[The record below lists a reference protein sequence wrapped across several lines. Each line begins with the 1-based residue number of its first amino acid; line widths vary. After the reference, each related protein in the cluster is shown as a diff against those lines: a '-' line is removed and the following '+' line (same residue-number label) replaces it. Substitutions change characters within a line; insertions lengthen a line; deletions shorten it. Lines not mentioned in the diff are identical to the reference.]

1 MKRIYL
7 LFIAI
12 FIMNVAEAQWQQV
25 SVLQPN
31 CFATID
37 NNVYAGTSSD
47 NNQGILVSAD
57 NGNNFSP
64 VTSPSNVYALF
75 VIDPS
80 IGPQYCNFYVGADD
94 GAYYWWTDDYISDHL
109 GAPDSYNYNHKTV
122 SLVAKNPFI
131 TDAYDSVII
140 VLDDLGK
147 LFLSTDFGQGWWSV
161 NDSII
166 NKVHVKT
173 LALSGNNIYAASDSG
188 MFLSV
193 NNTYSW
199 VAIDN
204 GLGSDSIISLTV
216 DGNNVFAGAENGV
229 VYMSSNNGTNW
240 VALGNSFSS
249 PVNALTAKGDYV
261 FAGTENGVYFMSI
274 SNDYSWTA
282 INAGLTYK
290 NITNLAISG
299 ANLIAGIENDGIWKL
314 VIFNTITASANPIVG
329 GGTWGG
335 GEYIY
340 SQTCTVNA
348 NPNNGYAFIYWTE
361 NGNIISTAPSYTFSV
376 NGSRNLVANFLP
388 DTTHFTIIVSTDPT
402 IGGSIS
408 GGGVFTVNQLC
419 TIKVASINTNYVFK
433 GWFENGIIVS
443 TDTSYSFIVN
453 INRNLVAAFL
463 PLYAVITSVNSTNS
477 GITYGGGLYVSG
489 QLCSINAIPFNGY
502 AFVDWTE
509 NGSIVSTN
517 TSYIFIV
524 TGNRNLVANFTQTLP
539 QYTIT
544 PIANPSI
551 GGTITGGG
559 TFTYNQ
565 SCTLIATPYNGYAFL
580 NWTENGNI
588 MCLDVSYSFV
598 VTTGRYLVANFTSTQ
613 GIDVNSLSSTVN
625 LYPNPTKDNLT
636 IETNFNKEQRLEIVN
651 LFGQTVYTIYIN
663 KKATVNTSAFAKG
676 VYILKLSSNKETVV
690 RKFVK
695 E

>member
-1 MKRIYL
+1 MKKYYIL
-7 LFIAI
+7 LIAI
-12 FIMNVAEAQWQQV
+12 FTINVVNAQWQQV

-37 NNVYAGTSSD
+37 NYVYAGTSSD
-47 NNQGILVSAD
+47 NNQGILVSID

-75 VIDPS
+75 VIDPTV
-80 IGPQYCNFYVGADD
+80 GPQYCNFYVGADD
-94 GAYYWWTDDYISDHL
+94 GAYYWWSDDYTTIPL
-109 GAPDSYNYNHKTV
+109 GPLSTYIYNHKTV

-131 TDAYDSVII
+131 TNAYDSVII
-140 VLDDLGK
+140 VVDDLGK

-173 LALSGNNIYAASDSG
+173 LAISGNNIYAASDSG

-204 GLGSDSIISLTV
+204 GLGSDSIISLAV
-216 DGNNVFAGAENGV
+216 DGNNVFAGTEDGI

-240 VALGNSFSS
+240 FALGNSLSS
-249 PVNALTAKGDYV
+249 PVNALTAKGDYA
-261 FAGTENGVYFMSI
+261 FAGTENGVYFISI

-282 INAGLTYK
+282 INDSLTYK

-314 VIFNTITASANPIVG
+314 GVFDTITVSTNPYVG
-329 GGTWGG
+329 GGTWGD
-335 GEYIY
+335 GEYIF
-340 SQTCTVNA
+340 SQTCTVFA
-348 NPNNGYAFIYWTE
+348 NSSNGYTFVYWTE
-361 NGNIISTAPSYTFSV
+361 NGNVVSTATYYTFTV

-388 DTTHFTIIVSTDPT
+388 DTTQFNVITSVDPI
-402 IGGSIS
+402 IGGLIS
-408 GGGVFTVNQLC
+408 GGGIFTVNQLC
-419 TIKVASINTNYVFK
+419 TVKVASINTNYVFK

-453 INRNLVAAFL
+453 TNRNLIAVFL

-477 GITYGGGLYVSG
+477 GISYGGGLYVSG
-489 QLCSINAIPFNGY
+489 QLCSINAVPYNGY

-509 NGSIVSTN
+509 NGSIVSTDI
-517 TSYIFIV
+517 SYTFIV

-559 TFTYNQ
+559 SFTYNQ
-565 SCTLIATPYNGYAFL
+565 SCTLNAIPYNEYAFL
-580 NWTENGNI
+580 DWTENGNI
-588 MCLDVSYSFV
+588 ICLDASYNFV

-613 GIDVNSLSSTVN
+613 GIVSNTLNKSIYI
-625 LYPNPTKDNLT
+625 YPNPTKDNLT
-636 IETNFNKEQRLEIVN
+636 IETNINTEQRLEILN
-651 LFGQTVYTIYIN
+651 LIGETIYTTNIN
-663 KKATVNTSAFAKG
+663 KKATINTSAFAKG
-676 VYILKLSSNKETVV
+676 MYILKLSSDKETIV

>member
-1 MKRIYL
+1 MKKSIVL
-7 LFIAI
+7 IIAI
-12 FIMNVAEAQWQQV
+12 FMINVAEAQWQQV

-37 NNVYAGTSSD
+37 NYVYAGTSSD
-47 NNQGILVSAD
+47 NNQGILVSVD

-64 VTSPSNVYALF
+64 VTSPSNVFALF
-75 VIDPS
+75 VIDPFV
-80 IGPQYCNFYVGADD
+80 GPQGCNFYVGADD
-94 GAYYWWTDDYISDHL
+94 GAYYWWSDDYFVDHL

-122 SLVAKNPFI
+122 SLVAKSPFI
-131 TDAYDSVII
+131 TNAYDSVIV
-140 VLDDLGK
+140 VLDDFGK

-173 LALSGNNIYAASDSG
+173 LAISGNNIYAASDSG

-204 GLGSDSIISLTV
+204 GLGSDTITSLAV
-216 DGNNVFAGAENGV
+216 DGNNIFAGAGNGI

-249 PVNALTAKGDYV
+249 PVNTLTAKGDYV

-282 INAGLTYK
+282 INDGLTYK

-299 ANLIAGIENDGIWKL
+299 ANLIAGIENNGIWKIG
-314 VIFNTITASANPIVG
+314 VFNTITASANPTVG
-329 GGTWGG
+329 GGILGG
-335 GEYIY
+335 GAFIY
-340 SQTCTVNA
+340 SQTCTLNA
-348 NPNNGYAFIYWTE
+348 NPNNSYTFIYWTE
-361 NGNIISTAPSYTFSV
+361 NGNIISTATSYTFTV
-376 NGSRNLVANFLP
+376 NSSRNLVANFLP
-388 DTTHFTIIVSTDPT
+388 DTTHFTIITSTNPI

-419 TIKVASINTNYVFK
+419 TVKVASINTNYVFK
-433 GWFENGIIVS
+433 GWVENGIIVS
-443 TDTSYSFIVN
+443 TDTNYSFIVN
-453 INRNLVAAFL
+453 TNRNLVAVFL
-463 PLYAVITSVNSTNS
+463 PLYAVITSVNSTIS
-477 GITYGGGLYVSG
+477 GSSYGGGLYVSG
-489 QLCSINAIPFNGY
+489 QTCSINAVPFNGY
-502 AFVDWTE
+502 TFVDWTE

-517 TSYIFIV
+517 TSYTFIV
-524 TGNRNLVANFTQTLP
+524 TGNRNLVANFTETLP
-539 QYTIT
+539 QYAMT
-544 PIANPSI
+544 PLANPSI

-565 SCTLIATPYNGYAFL
+565 SCTLNATPYNGYVFL
-580 NWTENGNI
+580 DWTENGNI
-588 MCLDVSYSFV
+588 ICLDASYNFI

-613 GIDVNSLSSTVN
+613 GIVSNTLNESIYI
-625 LYPNPTKDNLT
+625 YPNPTKDNLT
-636 IETNFNKEQRLEIVN
+636 IETNSNTEQRIEIIN
-651 LFGQTVYTIYIN
+651 LIGQTIYTNSIN
-663 KKATVNTSAFAKG
+663 KKATINTSAFAKG
-676 VYILKLSSNKETVV
+676 VYILKLSSDKETIVK
-690 RKFVK
+690 KFIK
-695 E
+695 Q